1 MNEQYKETVAALK
14 KAEDAL
20 KTLKAFEETQH
31 KAKGKTM
38 LNQIVNYIAD
48 VLHDSNYIC
57 GCKYCDLALSKMRDR
72 FIFYI
77 YDNSMISS
85 GHPIFS
91 IDFDGETVDHCKLD
105 DEMILTLIRYWEGF
119 KKELHANIKTCL
131 EERTKTINKELAH
144 IAYVNEQLSKWHV

>member
-1 MNEQYKETVAALK
+1 
-14 KAEDAL
+14 
-20 KTLKAFEETQH
+20 
-31 KAKGKTM
+31 
-38 LNQIVNYIAD
+38 
-48 VLHDSNYIC
+48 
-57 GCKYCDLALSKMRDR
+57 MRDR

-77 YDNSMISS
+77 YDNGMISR

-91 IDFDGETVDHCKLD
+91 IGFDGETVDHCKLD
-105 DEMILTLIRYWEGF
+105 AKMMLTLIRYWDGF